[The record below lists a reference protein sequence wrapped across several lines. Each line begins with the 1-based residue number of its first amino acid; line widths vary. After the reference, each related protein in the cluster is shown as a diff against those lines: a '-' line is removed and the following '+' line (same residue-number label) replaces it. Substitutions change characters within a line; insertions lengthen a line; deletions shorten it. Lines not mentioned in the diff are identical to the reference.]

1 MALIENG
8 TESKGALI
16 GNSVELKGTLGFKGA
31 RGYSAYEIAVQNGFF
46 GTEQDWLA
54 TLGTS
59 SHFSEDKLLYTT
71 TKANENTLDLP
82 SEYTSNSFIDIYVEG
97 NRLDSS
103 RYSINTSTRKITL
116 TNTLPVVGTK
126 VEIVCLTMSTNT
138 LEISETVHAGATNK
152 TSAGT
157 KAVYDY
163 VEKRA
168 SELETELPGTIISD
182 NTTSTNKT
190 YSSVKIVDMISVV
203 NTDID
208 TKLDRDAIKVLTGS
222 SGSIGAG
229 ETAIVDINY
238 PTGFNKSNTLVISKM
253 TSNNN
258 VYYESLDL
266 EPTTNGFPVIK
277 NFALTD
283 AGIRVWLFNTNTTTA
298 KIGYYKIGILKG

>member
-1 MALIENG
+1 M
-8 TESKGALI
+8 ALI
-16 GNSVELKGTLGFKGA
+16 GNGIELKGSLGFKGE
-31 RGYSAYEIAVQNGFF
+31 RGYSAYEIAKQNGFL

-71 TKANENTLDLP
+71 KTANETTLNLP
-82 SEYTSNSFIDIYVEG
+82 SEYTSNSFVDIYVEG

-103 RYSINTSTRKITL
+103 KYSINTSTKKINL
-116 TNTLPVVGTK
+116 TNPLPVVGTK

-138 LEISETVHAGATNK
+138 LEISETIYEGATNE

-157 KAVYDY
+157 KAVYDF
-163 VEKRA
+163 VKAEVPK
-168 SELETELPGTIISD
+168 IID
-182 NTTSTNKT
+182 NNTTSVNKT
-190 YSSVKIVDMISVV
+190 YSSTKIVDMISEV

-208 TKLDRDAIKVLTGS
+208 KKMNNDVIKVLTGTA
-222 SGSIGAG
+222 GSIGAG
-229 ETAIVDINY
+229 ETAIVDIAY
-238 PTGFNKSNTLVISKM
+238 PTGFNKSNTIVISKM

-266 EPTTNGFPVIK
+266 EPTTNGFPIIK

-283 AGIRVWLFNTNTTTA
+283 SGIRVWLFNANTTTA
-298 KIGYYKIGILKG
+298 KIGYYKIAILKG

>member
-1 MALIENG
+1 MALVGSN
-8 TESKGALI
+8 A
-16 GNSVELKGTLGFKGA
+16 ELKGSLGFKGE

-82 SEYTSNSFIDIYVEG
+82 SEYTNNSFIDIYVEG
-97 NRLDSS
+97 NRLNSS
-103 RYSINTSTRKITL
+103 EYSINTSTRKITL

-163 VEKRA
+163 VEKRIVD
-168 SELETELPGTIISD
+168 TEEKQKEIIDD

-190 YSSVKIVDMISVV
+190 YSSVKIVDMISTV

-208 TKLDRDAIKVLTGS
+208 KKLDNDAIKVLTGS

-266 EPTTNGFPVIK
+266 EPTANGFPVIK

-283 AGIRVWLFNTNTTTA
+283 TGIRVWLFNTNSSTA
-298 KIGYYKIGILKG
+298 KIGYYKIALLKI

>member
-1 MALIENG
+1 M
-8 TESKGALI
+8 SLI
-16 GNSVELKGTLGFKGA
+16 GNSTELVGSLGWKGE
-31 RGYSAYEIAVQNGFF
+31 RGYSAYEIAKQNGFI

-59 SHFSEDKLLYTT
+59 SHFSEDKTLYTT
-71 TKANENTLDLP
+71 TATNEKVLDLP
-82 SEYTSNSFIDIYVEG
+82 DAYTSNSFIDIYVEG

-103 RYSINTSTRKITL
+103 RYSIDTNTRKINL
-116 TNTLPVVGTK
+116 TNALPVVGTK

-138 LEISETVHAGATNK
+138 LEISETIHAGATNK

-163 VEKRA
+163 VESR
-168 SELETELPGTIISD
+168 ISD
-182 NTTSTNKT
+182 VEEKTVIDDNITSVNKT
-190 YSSVKIVDMISVV
+190 YSSSKITDMFSYASIE
-203 NTDID
+203 TDK
-208 TKLDRDAIKVLTGS
+208 KLNSDSINVLTGS
-222 SGSIGAG
+222 SGSIGAK
-229 ETAIVDINY
+229 ETTIVDINY
-238 PTGFNKSNTLVISKM
+238 PAGFNKTNTAVISKM

-283 AGIRVWLFNTNTTTA
+283 TGIRVWLFNTNTTTA
-298 KIGYYKIGILKG
+298 KIGYYKITLLKIGG